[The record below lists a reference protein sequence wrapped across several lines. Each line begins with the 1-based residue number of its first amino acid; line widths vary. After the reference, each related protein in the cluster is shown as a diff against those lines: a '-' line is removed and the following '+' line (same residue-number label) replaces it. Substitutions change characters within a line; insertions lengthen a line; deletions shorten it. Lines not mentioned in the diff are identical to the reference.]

1 MLTPRHP
8 LASATRRRI
17 CEYVMKN
24 PGLHLRA
31 VARGVQL
38 DTNHTKYHLTYLEQ
52 HGLVS
57 SERVHGYWAFYPSEN
72 ALPTGLGNLSSSEKA
87 QLFLLRKEVPRRV
100 AEALIEDEEASHK
113 RLQDAAGVSAST
125 LYYHLRRMAEKEVVV
140 GRRIGAARLW
150 RLSSPTM
157 TRKLLEVSS
166 EAQPLKQPLAI
177 PPVERPVEPE
187 PELEEE
193 AEETAPMPALE
204 QERETEVRARRLA

>member
-72 ALPTGLGNLSSSEKA
+72 ALPSGLGNLSSSEKA

-100 AEALIEDEEASHK
+100 AEALIEDDEASHK
-113 RLQDAAGVSAST
+113 RLQEAAGVSAST

-150 RLSSPTM
+150 RLSSPAM
-157 TRKLLEVSS
+157 TRKLLDVSS
-166 EAQPLKQPLAI
+166 ESQPLKQPLAI
-177 PPVERPVEPE
+177 PPVERPIESEPE

-193 AEETAPMPALE
+193 AQENPPVPTLE
-204 QERETEVRARRLA
+204 HEDEIRARRIA